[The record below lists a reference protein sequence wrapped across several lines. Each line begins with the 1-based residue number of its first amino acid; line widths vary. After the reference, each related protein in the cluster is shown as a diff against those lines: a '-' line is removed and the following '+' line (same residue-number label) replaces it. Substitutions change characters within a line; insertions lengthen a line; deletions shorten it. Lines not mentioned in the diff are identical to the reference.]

1 MTKVQKSIL
10 GGATI
15 LGLAGI
21 ICKLVGVVYKVP
33 LAWVIGDGGMGT
45 YHLVFPTYNLLL
57 TVSSAGIPVAI
68 SRMVSAYLNT
78 DDPRNA
84 KRVFKCALGLLAC
97 LGALATLLM
106 LLGSDA
112 LSRQVNDPETRLG
125 FMAIA
130 PSVFLVCVMSAF
142 RGFMQGQQHM
152 TPTALSQLIEQVGKV
167 AVALP
172 LAAWGNR
179 YGIGWAAAG
188 ALLGTTLTEGVAL
201 IYMAILYLKR
211 RNRFA
216 QLPQRADAAPVPM
229 KQLGKTLIFTAIPIT
244 LGACIVPLSG
254 TVDSMMMLGRMM
266 LSGLSETVAREWY
279 GAYAGYVLTWINVP
293 TALVVAVAMSLVPAI
308 SGALAR
314 GDQEALRHQAN
325 LGLRMSFLIGFPCS
339 VGMSVLSREVLA
351 FFYQESMKPENLQVA
366 AELLAVSALTIVLF
380 SAVQSTSAIL
390 QGVKKQRIPMYTLLA
405 GVLVKIVMNYTLAA
419 VPGTNIHAAPFSS
432 LTCYLVSLIPNLYYT
447 LKYTGLRFDWKGCLL
462 RPGLASAGMGLA
474 VWGLKALLPAGRLT
488 TMVLV
493 AVGVMVFAALAVAFK
508 AVTRADLAGL
518 KRRKRA

>member
-10 GGATI
+10 GGASI
-15 LGLAGI
+15 LGIAGI

-33 LAWVIGDGGMGT
+33 LAWVLGDGGMGT

-57 TVSSAGIPVAI
+57 TISSAGIPVAI

-84 KRVFKCALGLLAC
+84 RRVFKCALGLLAC
-97 LGALATLLM
+97 LGLIATLIM
-106 LLGSDA
+106 LVGADA
-112 LSRQVNDPETRLG
+112 LSRQVNDPDSRLG

-142 RGFMQGQQHM
+142 RGFMQGQQNM

-179 YGIGWAAAG
+179 YGIAWGAAG
-188 ALLGTTLTEGVAL
+188 ALLGTTLTEGIAL
-201 IYMAILYLKR
+201 IYMLVLYLR
-211 RNRFA
+211 RRSRFN
-216 QLPQRADAAPVPM
+216 QIPQGSAEAEPM
-229 KQLGKTLIFTAIPIT
+229 GRLAKTLTFTAIPIT

-266 LSGLSETVAREWY
+266 VSGLSETVAREWY

-314 GDQEALRHQAN
+314 GDQKALQHQAN
-325 LGLRMSFLIGFPCS
+325 LGLKMSFLIGFPCS
-339 VGMSVLSREVLA
+339 IGMSLLSREILS
-351 FFYQESMKPENLQVA
+351 FFYEHSMKPENLTVA
-366 AELLAVSALTIVLF
+366 SELLSVSALTVVLF

-390 QGVKKQRIPMYTLLA
+390 QGVKKQRIPMYTLMA
-405 GVLVKIVMNYTLAA
+405 GVAVKIVLNYTLTAI
-419 VPGTNIHAAPFSS
+419 PGINIHAAPISS
-432 LTCYLVSLIPNLYYT
+432 LVCYTVSLVPNLYYT
-447 LKYTGLRFDWKGCLL
+447 LKYTGMKFDWHGCLD
-462 RPGLASAGMGLA
+462 RPLAASLTMGLA
-474 VWGLKALLPAGRLT
+474 VWALKTLLPAGRLT
-488 TMVLV
+488 TILLV
-493 AVGVMVFAALAVAFK
+493 VIGVAAFGLFAILFK
-508 AVTRADLAGL
+508 AVTMDDLKGL

>member
-10 GGATI
+10 GGASI
-15 LGLAGI
+15 LGIAGI

-33 LAWVIGDGGMGT
+33 LAWVLGDGGMGT

-57 TVSSAGIPVAI
+57 TISSAGIPVAI

-84 KRVFKCALGLLAC
+84 KRVFKCALGLLSC
-97 LGALATLLM
+97 LGALATLIM
-106 LLGSDA
+106 LVGADA
-112 LSRQVNDPETRLG
+112 LSHQVNDPDSRLG

-142 RGFMQGQQHM
+142 RGFMQGQQNM
-152 TPTALSQLIEQVGKV
+152 TPTAMSQLIEQVGKV

-179 YGIGWAAAG
+179 YGIAWGAAG
-188 ALLGTTLTEGVAL
+188 ALLGTTLTEGIAL
-201 IYMAILYLKR
+201 IYMLVLYLKR
-211 RNRFA
+211 RGSFNRI
-216 QLPQRADAAPVPM
+216 PQGAAPAEPM
-229 KQLGKTLIFTAIPIT
+229 GKLAKSLTFTAIPIT

-266 LSGLSETVAREWY
+266 VSGLNETVAREWY

-314 GDQEALRHQAN
+314 EDHKALRHQAN
-325 LGLRMSFLIGFPCS
+325 LGLKMSFLIGFPCS
-339 VGMSVLSREVLA
+339 IGMSVLSREILA
-351 FFYQESMKPENLQVA
+351 FFYEHSMKPENLTVA
-366 AELLAVSALTIVLF
+366 SELLAVSALTVVLF

-390 QGVKKQRIPMYTLLA
+390 QGVKKQRIPMYTLMV
-405 GVLVKIVMNYTLAA
+405 GVAVKIVLNYTLTAI
-419 VPGTNIHAAPFSS
+419 PGVNIHAAPISS
-432 LTCYLVSLIPNLYYT
+432 LVCYTVSLVPNLYYT
-447 LKYTGLRFDWKGCLL
+447 LKYTGMPFDWQGCLA
-462 RPGLASAGMGLA
+462 RPLAASLGMGLA

-493 AVGVMVFAALAVAFK
+493 AAGVAVFAVLAVVFK
-508 AVTRADLAGL
+508 AVSKDDLKGL
-518 KRRKRA
+518 KRRGRA